1 MSDNWV
7 WSNDNF
13 GIYTPFLGYALLASN
28 ESSTS
33 DTKVFYYILTPLK
46 LLFNLFIKMSKF
58 FATYLYIEDIHQHTN
73 NLDKSYT

>member
-33 DTKVFYYILTPLK
+33 ATKVFYYILTPLK
-46 LLFNLFIKMSKF
+46 LLFNFFIK
-58 FATYLYIEDIHQHTN
+58 I
-73 NLDKSYT
+73 